1 MALRKLLL
9 AFCSLSFTA
18 IGHSNPVTTPNV
30 ASSEIIT
37 SDFVIIGGG
46 ASGTYAATRL
56 KESGKTITLIEREAV
71 LGGHVNT
78 YLDPVTGT
86 TFDYGVIYFENISV
100 VTNYFQ
106 HYNVPIGPPTNA
118 FFTNQTYYADFTTAT
133 PIPNDPFPPEDAALG
148 AALFAYLDQLAK
160 YPYLSNGYNLPTPVP
175 ADLLL
180 TFGEFVA
187 KYQLQAM
194 VYTAFYYLQGIGNI
208 LDQTTLYIL
217 KYLPAY
223 TVQSILT
230 GAFLTT
236 VHHNNHQLYDN
247 ALAAFGSSALVSS
260 TVTQVIR
267 SNDGVEVIV
276 CTPSGTKLIKASQ
289 LLIAI
294 QPKLDSLRFMDFD
307 IEERS
312 LFRQFNN
319 SYYWDALIR
328 NPGLP
333 PGACIDNA
341 NTANALALP
350 DLPGMYAICSTVIPE
365 VYTVYYTSPYAL
377 SDDFV
382 KKDILKKTS
391 KLVKAFEFPPVNGT
405 PEFVGF
411 NNHSPYELTVS
422 TDAISNGFYDKL
434 NALQGKRNTW
444 YTGATWQEHDSSLIW
459 NWTEYTLLPRMLAV

>member
-9 AFCSLSFTA
+9 ALFALSFSA
-18 IGHSNPVTTPNV
+18 IGHCNPVTAPNF

-46 ASGTYAATRL
+46 SSGTYAATRL
-56 KESGKTITLIEREAV
+56 RESGKTITLIEREAV

-78 YLDPVTGT
+78 YHDPVTGL
-86 TFDYGVIYFENISV
+86 TFDYGVVYFYNMSV
-100 VTNYFQ
+100 VTNYFE
-106 HYNVPIGPPTNA
+106 HYNVPLGPPNDLFSTNI
-118 FFTNQTYYADFTTAT
+118 TYYANFATAT
-133 PIPNDPFPPEDAALG
+133 PIPNDPFPSDNALG
-148 AALFAYLDQLAK
+148 AALFAYVDQLAK
-160 YPYLSNGYNLPTPVP
+160 YPFLSNGYNLPTPVP

-180 TFGEFVA
+180 NFGDFVA
-187 KYQLQAM
+187 KYQLQGM

-208 LDQTTLYIL
+208 LDQLTLYIL
-217 KYLPAY
+217 KYLPAF

-230 GAFLTT
+230 GAFITT

-267 SNDGVEVIV
+267 FDDGVEVVV
-276 CTPSGTKLIKASQ
+276 CTPSGTKLIKASK

-294 QPKLDSLRFMDFD
+294 QPNLDSLKFMDFD

-312 LFRQFNN
+312 LFGQFNN

-333 PGACIDNA
+333 TGACIDNA
-341 NTANALALP
+341 NTAAALALP
-350 DLPGMYAICSTVIPE
+350 DLPGMYSICSTVIPD
-365 VYTVYYTSPYAL
+365 VYSVDYTSPYAL

-382 KKDILKKTS
+382 KKDILKTTA

-422 TDAISNGFYDKL
+422 TDAISSGFYDKL

-459 NWTEYTLLPRMLAV
+459 NWTEYTLLPKMLAV